1 MTSIVLGTIA
11 ILIGFGLLG
20 YIVAEITK
28 DSKTAKDIDQW
39 DY

>member
-1 MTSIVLGTIA
+1 MTNIVLGLIM
-11 ILIGFGLLG
+11 ILTGFGLLG
-20 YIVAEITK
+20 YIVSEITK